1 MILQPFNLGLVIY
14 NISIFVHNCTVGR
27 PILHCPLHD
36 GQGGGG
42 GIKLK
47 NFQGKKHK
55 FSGLPDDLYRMHI
68 LSIIFAV
75 SDETAVS
82 RESRLRVKLKRFHF
96 FPEKFPLFSGLFP
109 VFFRPFSEMILEKGL
124 KNNENRPKKSGNFSG
139 KKWNF

>member
-14 NISIFVHNCTVGR
+14 NISIFVHYCTVGR

-96 FPEKFPLFSGLFP
+96 FPEKFPLFFGLFSL
-109 VFFRPFSEMILEKGL
+109 FFRPFSRIISEKGR
-124 KNNENRPKKSGNFSG
+124 KNTGRRKSRNFSKKSGIF
-139 KKWNF
+139 